1 MKAAHQAAGRYLER
15 LAKENPPSLAGLSPL
30 ECLLEARRHYIAA
43 AHYAPARQITAR
55 ISEAYRAAG
64 FSAEVERLNREILEY
79 EHHPLPIV
87 WIGQSHLDRGDILLA
102 HEWFEH
108 GLAITGSAPTEES
121 AHCWYA
127 LGMMALNQGDDSTA
141 RRMFNHLVDIYHQM
155 DNLTAEASAW
165 QQLALLD
172 MNAENDDAARQKLE
186 RTLSLEQATSNRVN
200 EARTFYELG
209 FLAAKAQQFETGLRL
224 TTLALLILRGIG
236 HPDQQNVEA
245 GVNALLAHLG
255 YSSDQFNALIQQV
268 EADYQQDD
276 GWQIVRSFHE
286 ARPDQNDPTANQTDH
301 PVRPQP

>member
-1 MKAAHQAAGRYLER
+1 
-15 LAKENPPSLAGLSPL
+15 
-30 ECLLEARRHYIAA
+30 
-43 AHYAPARQITAR
+43 
-55 ISEAYRAAG
+55 
-64 FSAEVERLNREILEY
+64 
-79 EHHPLPIV
+79 
-87 WIGQSHLDRGDILLA
+87 
-102 HEWFEH
+102 
-108 GLAITGSAPTEES
+108 
-121 AHCWYA
+121 
-127 LGMMALNQGDDSTA
+127 MMALNQGDDSTA

-155 DNLTAEASAW
+155 DNQAAEASAW

-172 MNAENDDAARQKLE
+172 MNAENNNAARQKLE